1 MWAMMPILR
10 TFVKS
15 KFAMISP
22 RSNSSLALRVSMCTP
37 IRSSSE
43 VNYAWSVACRQN
55 KKSVVR
61 GYFMATTDH
70 GLWTTNQRLPGDV
83 YERRVRVGHL
93 DRVFSLRHDLALLA
107 VGGPHFV

>member
-15 KFAMISP
+15 KFVMISP
-22 RSNSSLALRVSMCTP
+22 RSNSSLALRVSMRIPT
-37 IRSSSE
+37 RSASE

-61 GYFMATTDH
+61 GYFMATPDH
-70 GLWTTNQRLPGDV
+70 GLWTTNQRLPGEV
-83 YERRVRVGHL
+83 CERLVRVGHL
-93 DRVFSLRHDLALLA
+93 DRVFALRHGLAL
-107 VGGPHFV
+107 